1 MKYLDYSK
9 LPAFLSKNFP
19 DCGDHSRVG
28 RLRQY
33 VSDYID
39 IVRFFGPDRID
50 PGRVAVNYLA
60 TPFEISDGNI
70 GLAATNA
77 AEAMR
82 AEGRLRDGPQSMK
95 LVASDLAGS
104 TPSITV
110 QPTDYALQAG
120 TCLAMDM
127 LHQHLKQYGGS
138 LRNYYRH
145 DGAEPTVPNNPLA
158 ICLGVSGSL
167 IIDEGG
173 DRYLLNI
180 ERSSRLASLGGTIGA
195 SVAGGIDY
203 ATDASNLAELIDAA
217 LGAEIEEE
225 LNLRRGEYAIEPLAW
240 AIEPFR
246 GERPQLFCLI
256 RTLLDRKELT
266 ARLES
271 IRDEQREY
279 ASFEFVPLYA
289 GLFPEQSV
297 LDAMNFEAKMNFY
310 LAEEFLS
317 L

>member
-1 MKYLDYSK
+1 
-9 LPAFLSKNFP
+9 
-19 DCGDHSRVG
+19 
-28 RLRQY
+28 
-33 VSDYID
+33 
-39 IVRFFGPDRID
+39 
-50 PGRVAVNYLA
+50 
-60 TPFEISDGNI
+60 
-70 GLAATNA
+70 
-77 AEAMR
+77 
-82 AEGRLRDGPQSMK
+82 MK

-104 TPSITV
+104 APSIIV
-110 QPTDYALQAG
+110 QPTDYDLQAG

-127 LHQHLKQYGGS
+127 PHAFLDNHCGS

-145 DGAEPTVPNNPLA
+145 DCADPTVPNNPLA

-173 DRYLLNI
+173 DRYLLNV
-180 ERSSRLASLGGTIGA
+180 ERSSRLASLGGTIGP
-195 SVAGGIDY
+195 SVAGGVDY
-203 ATDASNLAELIDAA
+203 ATDSSNLAELIDAA

-225 LNLRRGEYAIEPLAW
+225 LNLRGGEYDIEPLAW

-289 GLFPEQSV
+289 GLIPEQSV